1 MVRARRV
8 RRVGRWRRVMVLM
21 NNENKEFIEK

>member
-8 RRVGRWRRVMVLM
+8 RRVGRWGRVMVLM
-21 NNENKEFIEK
+21 NDENNEFIEE